1 MSERQILLSG
11 FGSAGQR
18 ALRHAHV
25 LVIGAGGLGCPA
37 LQTMVA
43 TGIGTITLIDDDVVA
58 SSNLHRQI
66 LFTPEDVGQLKVD
79 AAARRLTA
87 MQPELTIHTIEG
99 RVHRRNAIE
108 LFAGVDVVVDGSDTF
123 ATKYL
128 AADAAEITGTP
139 LVWGTVLRYGG
150 QPAVWRSGA
159 GERGVGLRDLYPN
172 APDPA
177 DAPDCATAGVLGV
190 TTSVMGSLMATETVK
205 YIAGLEPA
213 SQQVGRLLTYD
224 ALSSTMTSFTVAAD
238 PARPLVTDLPEPAGA
253 ATLRTALTEGWQL
266 LDVREPEE
274 KATRDLPTQ
283 TPTLHYPASRWD
295 KDSPP
300 AGLDGTVLVYCA
312 SGQRSARFIDRF
324 GPRATAAGVRLVN
337 LPGGTTAHG
346 VAR

>member
-150 QPAVWRSGA
+150 QLAVWRSGA
-159 GERGVGLRDLYPN
+159 GERGVGLRDLYPD

-177 DAPDCATAGVLGV
+177 DAPDCA
-190 TTSVMGSLMATETVK
+190 
-205 YIAGLEPA
+205 
-213 SQQVGRLLTYD
+213 
-224 ALSSTMTSFTVAAD
+224 
-238 PARPLVTDLPEPAGA
+238 
-253 ATLRTALTEGWQL
+253 TALTEGWQL

-337 LPGGTTAHG
+337 LPGGTNAHG